1 MHQLRTDGAAKGGDL
16 VLSLDLAPSADDM
29 RRIAEGLFET
39 IESLFDTSLVR
50 RPFSVFVRSSNGT
63 LVGGVNARLAFG
75 DLHVD
80 QLWCSREIRG
90 RGFGSR
96 LLEEAEQYGREHRA
110 AHSLLNTFDPALI
123 GFYEKR
129 GYSVM
134 GTIPGLAARRP
145 VYFLKKE
152 L

>member
-1 MHQLRTDGAAKGGDL
+1 MHQLRTDDVVAGDDL
-16 VLSLDLAPSADDM
+16 VLSLDLAPAPVDV

-39 IESLFDTSLVR
+39 VESLFATSLLR
-50 RPFSVFVRSSNGT
+50 RPFSVFVRARDGA
-63 LVGGVNARLAFG
+63 LVGGLNARLAFG

-80 QLWCSREIRG
+80 QLWCAREIRG

-96 LLEEAEQYGREHRA
+96 LLEKAEQYGREHHA
-110 AHSLLNTFDPALI
+110 AHSLLNTFDPGLI
-123 GFYEKR
+123 PFYEKR

-145 VYFLKKE
+145 VFFLKKE